1 MISFEEAQSILKTE
15 FSKLNLVTGH
25 VDLVDSVGRILAE
38 DIYSDINLPP
48 FDNSAMDGIAIH
60 FAPGI
65 TEWKIV
71 GEISAGKFNDIRID
85 ENTAVSIMTG
95 ARLSN
100 GCDTVIPIEDIE
112 MDGDRASL
120 KEGIDIARGMNVRSQ
135 GNDLVKG
142 KIALARNTLLK
153 PHHIAVAAS
162 CGQSKVKVY
171 ERLRIGVLATG
182 DELVDI
188 HETPA
193 DDKIRGS
200 NLYSLLSAAKAMNM
214 EPVNLGM
221 AKDDKQLIYNRM
233 KSGLESNLDILITTG
248 GVSVGKYDYVMEV
261 HEKLGIEIKF
271 WRVNIKPGKPALFGV
286 YNSDGKT
293 TLVFGLPG
301 NPVSCLVNFLVF
313 VQENIYSL
321 FDLDVTQKVVA
332 TLDDDLKKE
341 DGKRHF
347 MRGSCT
353 YLEGKYRAKK
363 IGSQSSGNL
372 AEMGKANC
380 LIVVEEDR
388 TNPKKGELV
397 ECIMI

>member
-1 MISFEEAQSILKTE
+1 MISFEEAKSILKTE
-15 FSKLNLVTGH
+15 FGKLKLETEQ

-65 TEWKIV
+65 REWKIV
-71 GEISAGKFNDIRID
+71 GEISAGKFKDIRID

-112 MDGDRASL
+112 IDGDRASL
-120 KEGIDIARGMNVRSQ
+120 KDGIDFARGMNIRSQ
-135 GNDLVKG
+135 GNDLVSG
-142 KIALARNTLLK
+142 KIALAKNTLLK
-153 PHHIAVAAS
+153 PHHIAVVAS
-162 CGQSKVKVY
+162 CGQPKVTVY
-171 ERLRIGVLATG
+171 KRLRIGVLATG

-188 HETPA
+188 DKTPS

-200 NLYSLLSAAKAMNM
+200 NLYSLLSAVRAMNL

-221 AKDDKQLIYNRM
+221 AKDDKQLIFDRM
-233 KSGLESNLDILITTG
+233 KSGLDDNLDILITTG
-248 GVSVGKYDYVMEV
+248 GVSVGKYDYIMEV

-271 WRVNIKPGKPALFGV
+271 WRVSIKPGKPALFGV
-286 YNSDGKT
+286 YNHDGKT
-293 TLVFGLPG
+293 TLVFGLAG
-301 NPVSCLVNFLVF
+301 NPVSCLVNFRVF
-313 VQENIYSL
+313 VQDNIYSL
-321 FDLDVTQKVVA
+321 FDLDITEKVIA
-332 TLDDDLKKE
+332 TLNDDLKKE
-341 DGKRHF
+341 DSKRHF
-347 MRGSCT
+347 MRGFCT
-353 YLEGKYRAKK
+353 YADGKYTATK

-380 LIVVEEDR
+380 LMVVEEDR
-388 TNPKKGELV
+388 INPKKGELV
-397 ECIMI
+397 ECIML